1 MKMLEKSKSVLNS
14 ENGYIYRNIEHS
26 IYQELNHCSSQ
37 SLLLMN
43 LNIWYKIIIKNQNFK
58 RYKKKKRKDESYTA
72 KTGEHVPIDFAIS
85 VCPSP
90 NVKCKKNVYFC

>member
-1 MKMLEKSKSVLNS
+1 M
-14 ENGYIYRNIEHS
+14 
-26 IYQELNHCSSQ
+26 
-37 SLLLMN
+37 
-43 LNIWYKIIIKNQNFK
+43 
-58 RYKKKKRKDESYTA
+58 YKKKKRKDESYTA